1 MAIVKQTNRPS
12 RFRGSLAV
20 TLRGSGS
27 GGNDPLKV
35 GDGADVGI
43 SIDMPTGQT
52 ANALQISKPQGTV
65 IFAIGPDGGP
75 APAAGLGIMAVAHA
89 IFNFAVDG
97 GAISAITLASNAL
110 IPANAIVLGG
120 IINPTTAP
128 VGATATIAFGTSAGS
143 SATSLKAATAIATY
157 SIDALLATVPVF
169 TAATAFKM
177 SAAGYITMTVAVAPL
192 TAGVIE
198 IFVYYVLPLNA

>member
-1 MAIVKQTNRPS
+1 MALVKQTNKPS
-12 RFRGSLAV
+12 RFKGTVAI
-20 TLRGSGS
+20 TLRGAGS

-35 GDGADVGI
+35 GDGADVGL
-43 SIDMPTGQT
+43 SIDLPTAQT
-52 ANALQISKPQGTV
+52 ANALQISQPQGTV
-65 IFAIGPDGGP
+65 IFAIGPNGGP
-75 APAAGLGIMAVAHA
+75 APAAGLGIMGVAHA
-89 IFNFAVDG
+89 IYSFAADG
-97 GAISAITLASNAL
+97 GAIGLITPAANAL

-128 VGATATIAFGTSAGS
+128 VGATATIAVGTSAGS

-157 SIDALLATVPVF
+157 SIDALLATVPVM

-177 SAAGYITMTVAVAPL
+177 SAAGSITLTVAVAPL

-198 IFVYYVLPLNA
+198 IFVYFIQPLNA

>member
-1 MAIVKQTNRPS
+1 MVLVKQTNKPS
-12 RFRGSLAV
+12 RFKGSVAV

-35 GDGADVGI
+35 GDGGDVGI
-43 SIDMPTGQT
+43 SIDLPTAQT
-52 ANALQISKPQGTV
+52 ANAIQISQPQGTV
-65 IFAIGPDGGP
+65 IFAIGPNGAP
-75 APAAGLGIMAVAHA
+75 AIAAGLGMFGVAHA
-89 IFNFAVDG
+89 IYNFATDG
-97 GAISAITLASNAL
+97 GAIGLITPALNVL
-110 IPANAIVLGG
+110 IPANAIVMGG

-169 TAATAFKM
+169 TAASSFKM
-177 SAAGYITMTVAVAPL
+177 SAAGNITLTVAVAPL
-192 TAGVIE
+192 TAGIIE
-198 IFVYYVLPLNA
+198 VFAFFVMPTNA